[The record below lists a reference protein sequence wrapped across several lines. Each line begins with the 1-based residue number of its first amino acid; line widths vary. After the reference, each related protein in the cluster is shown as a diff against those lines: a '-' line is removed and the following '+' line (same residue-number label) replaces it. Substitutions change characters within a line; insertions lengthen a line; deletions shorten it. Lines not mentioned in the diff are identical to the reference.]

1 MMFET
6 FYKAFDQLDKETS
19 VQIAFEALNNE
30 KITIIEL
37 YEGILRRS
45 LAHLTD
51 KESDPTHKIWKEH
64 IQSSIVRTILEM
76 AYPFVL
82 KQRSSKVLGSAAVL
96 CPDQEQH
103 ELGARMVAD
112 YLTLLGYKTYFVG
125 RNTPRSEFV
134 DLIKEMN
141 MDVIAMSVTNY
152 YNVSTAIKTIQLIQ
166 QSGVSPKILVG
177 GIAVA
182 HNPKAFEGM
191 DVTITQS
198 VEDLKQAVGGGK

>member
-19 VQIAFEALNNE
+19 VQIAFDALSNE

-51 KESDPTHKIWKEH
+51 KASDPTHKIWKEH

-152 YNVSTAIKTIQLIQ
+152 YNVSSAIKTIQLIQ

>member
-1 MMFET
+1 MFET
-6 FYKAFDQLDKETS
+6 FYEAFDKLDKERS
-19 VQIAFEALNNE
+19 VQLAFDALNNQ
-30 KITIIEL
+30 KITIVEL

-45 LAHLTD
+45 LAHLSD

-82 KQRSSKVLGSAAVL
+82 KERSSKVLGSAAVV

-112 YLTLLGYKTYFVG
+112 YLTLLGYRTYFVG
-125 RNTPRSEFV
+125 RNTPRNEFI
-134 DLIKEMN
+134 DLISEMN
-141 MDVIAMSVTNY
+141 MDIIAMSVTNY
-152 YNVSTAIKTIQLIQ
+152 YNISAAIKTIQLIR
-166 QSGVSPKILVG
+166 QSGNFPKILVG

-182 HNPKAFEGM
+182 NNPQAFEGLN
-191 DVTITQS
+191 VTLTQS
-198 VEDLKQAVGGGK
+198 FEDLQHAVGGGI

>member
-19 VQIAFEALNNE
+19 VQIAFDALSNE

-51 KESDPTHKIWKEH
+51 KASDPTHKIWKEH

-125 RNTPRSEFV
+125 RNTPRSEFI

-152 YNVSTAIKTIQLIQ
+152 YNVSSAIKTIQLIQ

>member
-19 VQIAFEALNNE
+19 VQIAFDALSNE

-51 KESDPTHKIWKEH
+51 KASDPTHKIWKEH

-152 YNVSTAIKTIQLIQ
+152 YNVSSAIKTIQLIQ

-177 GIAVA
+177 GIAVS